1 MRRVVK
7 DPWRRA
13 PLPAVACVAVLLTA
27 CGQENRYIAPP
38 PPKVIV
44 QLPLQ
49 QMVALLS
56 AVFSGKQS
64 P

>member
-1 MRRVVK
+1 
-7 DPWRRA
+7 
-13 PLPAVACVAVLLTA
+13 VAVLLTA

-49 QMVALLS
+49 QMV
-56 AVFSGKQS
+56 VFNLFARRG
-64 P
+64 